1 MIAIHK
7 PSVVYT
13 RGADPIND
21 VENMQG
27 NGQNGAAH
35 GSQGNHSFPFGYSF
49 AGDFHPPP
57 SPDASLTGQNLLR
70 PDETKHLNK
79 FFDMFDSGDFY
90 NGDFNDIFGDAQYEQ
105 AELPPQFMGS
115 TTSLGQQPSLEAQH
129 LTTFDFGGTNTYLP
143 SSAPTI
149 APSLTF
155 TGSPT
160 YPYHVPNDQSQIS
173 SNETSF
179 HGHYSI
185 HPKNGQH
192 RPQSES
198 QFTPVHSAGPLPGA
212 GEDPRVGN
220 FVLDLF
226 GVQFGAQNEPIRDR
240 RLSQLNARG
249 ELQWG
254 SDASFHDPERF
265 HPAPAQKKEIADA
278 GVRAVQAI
286 KTVYPS
292 MPGSAAN
299 TRPPSPLRQTNHHQQ
314 SKQPKLLGISSHAVS
329 DINAHIQAGE
339 YIEDDDEMD
348 PSALPLSIQ
357 THKQSKRRKGEE
369 SESPDPPS
377 EQVGK
382 RRKSSAAAAKATREN
397 LTEQEKRQNHIKSE
411 QKRRTLIREGF
422 EDLSILVP
430 GLEGGGFSKSAVLSM
445 SADRLEELQKGNDIL
460 RQRIE
465 MIESRQSEKLQRS

>member
-1 MIAIHK
+1 
-7 PSVVYT
+7 
-13 RGADPIND
+13 
-21 VENMQG
+21 
-27 NGQNGAAH
+27 
-35 GSQGNHSFPFGYSF
+35 
-49 AGDFHPPP
+49 
-57 SPDASLTGQNLLR
+57 
-70 PDETKHLNK
+70 
-79 FFDMFDSGDFY
+79 
-90 NGDFNDIFGDAQYEQ
+90 
-105 AELPPQFMGS
+105 
-115 TTSLGQQPSLEAQH
+115 
-129 LTTFDFGGTNTYLP
+129 
-143 SSAPTI
+143 
-149 APSLTF
+149 
-155 TGSPT
+155 
-160 YPYHVPNDQSQIS
+160 
-173 SNETSF
+173 
-179 HGHYSI
+179 
-185 HPKNGQH
+185 
-192 RPQSES
+192 
-198 QFTPVHSAGPLPGA
+198 
-212 GEDPRVGN
+212 
-220 FVLDLF
+220 
-226 GVQFGAQNEPIRDR
+226 
-240 RLSQLNARG
+240 
-249 ELQWG
+249 
-254 SDASFHDPERF
+254 
-265 HPAPAQKKEIADA
+265 
-278 GVRAVQAI
+278 
-286 KTVYPS
+286 